1 MAIEEPPAKPASL
14 DHLVLG
20 LNETIKALEHGIDD
34 LRLRMMVMTDAL
46 EGVTQ
51 TPATTRLLPTAP
63 PAQPEAETEA
73 SAAAEPTTPA
83 SPLAFVLVPHLSVS
97 PMALIEPLPTY
108 CATYNTLLRQHA
120 QLAKAVRSRVP
131 RPDRYIRP
139 EGPEMRVVPLGAREA
154 EIAATVGLRRVAAF
168 AVRVS

>member
-1 MAIEEPPAKPASL
+1 VAIEEPPAKPASL

-51 TPATTRLLPTAP
+51 T